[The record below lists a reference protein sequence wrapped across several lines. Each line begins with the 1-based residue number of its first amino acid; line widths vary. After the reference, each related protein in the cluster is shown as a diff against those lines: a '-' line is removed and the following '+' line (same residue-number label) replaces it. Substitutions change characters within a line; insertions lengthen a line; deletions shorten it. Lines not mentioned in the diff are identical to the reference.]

1 MYVSTN
7 AIHNKAQQKFHIKK
21 KKKVDKATFSS

>member
-7 AIHNKAQQKFHIKK
+7 AIHNKAQQKLHIKK
-21 KKKVDKATFSS
+21 IQKFDKATFSS